1 MIPGNFDD
9 GLANYST
16 SHGKHGPGRIIC
28 KHDLAPIVVDDDVP
42 FDRAALLEEF
52 RANEI
57 DGRVF
62 FWPLSML
69 PMFEAVPTNHV
80 SYGLFGRA
88 VNLPTYHDL
97 RDDEIARVSAIVR
110 RRIQRMAA

>member
-1 MIPGNFDD
+1 MDADD
-9 GLANYST
+9 RLDEG
-16 SHGKHGPGRIIC
+16 
-28 KHDLAPIVVDDDVP
+28 VP
-42 FDRAALLEEF
+42 FDRSALARGF
-52 RANEI
+52 GPNEI

-69 PMFEAVPTNHV
+69 PMFEPVPENGV
-80 SYGLFGRA
+80 SYGLFERA

-97 RDDEIARVSAIVR
+97 RDDEIARVAALVR